1 MSMCVNEWCN
11 VGRTGTVIS
20 AWLVRSGLFE
30 EARDSLE
37 YFTLRRTDKSLGKKT
52 QGVDTPSQSR
62 YVRYYQRLIAVMK
75 NNLPPPVAL
84 RLSKLTMRGIS
95 GDITVHWGIS

>member
-1 MSMCVNEWCN
+1 MM
-11 VGRTGTVIS
+11 IS

-37 YFTLRRTDKSLGKKT
+37 YFTIRRTDKSRGKKS

-62 YVRYYQRLIAVMK
+62 YVQYYERLVSTMRG
-75 NNLPPPVAL
+75 NLPPPVSL
-84 RLSKLTMRGIS
+84 RLKILTLHGVT
-95 GDITVHWGIS
+95 GECECECVCVCVCVCV

>member
-1 MSMCVNEWCN
+1 M
-11 VGRTGTVIS
+11 IS

-62 YVRYYQRLIAVMK
+62 YVRYYQQLIAVMNK
-75 NNLPPPVAL
+75 NLPPPVGV
-84 RLSKLTMRGIS
+84 RLSKLTMHGIS
-95 GDITVHWGIS
+95 GVHSAIDFYSHRAELVIY